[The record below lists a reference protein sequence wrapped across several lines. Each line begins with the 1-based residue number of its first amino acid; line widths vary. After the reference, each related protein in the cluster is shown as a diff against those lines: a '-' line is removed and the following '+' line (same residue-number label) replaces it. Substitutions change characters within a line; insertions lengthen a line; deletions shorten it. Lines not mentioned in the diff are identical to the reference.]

1 MKKTLKKNL
10 TYCLYAVISG
20 FILASGFSLFIASK
34 NDSNIFTIQ
43 SAGEIKIW
51 LVLTLG
57 IVFSLAL
64 FLIFSWRKCAY
75 RSAVPLSLF
84 CFTVLTLWNLHS
96 QRHYYYIVMAAAV
109 IILTFAYKEIF
120 HDRKTPK
127 LEGAPLYMTV
137 LLMTIFMTS
146 IVTMGS
152 IIRMYS
158 FNSSTFDFGLFA
170 QMYESMATDLTQ
182 NTTLERNQL
191 MSHFAVHFSP
201 AYYLLL
207 PFYMIFRRPEF
218 LLAAQA
224 AVCFSG
230 VIPVLLICKRQ
241 RFDALLTI
249 IISGVFLCYPAFTG
263 GCFYDFHENFFLVPF
278 ILWLLYFLDKNSIAG
293 TIIFGLLMLSVKEDA
308 GLYVIFIGL
317 YAVFNKKI
325 KPSCSFTLL
334 AIGVGGFLA
343 VTSLIDSMGEGI
355 KVSRYGNYLYGDQD
369 SLTNVIFNVI
379 KNPAFFFSS
388 LLSEEKL
395 LFILQMFLPLLF
407 IPAKTRK
414 LSDWFLIAPLV
425 LINLATEY
433 KYQADIS
440 FQYVFGTG
448 ALLIFLF
455 IKNLR
460 YNKKK
465 TKAAA
470 AAFMASAIC
479 LLGNSGPKFHYIDR
493 INNDPDYYAAAR
505 EVLEEIPKDKVIYAN
520 TYLTPF
526 LYDCKRVYMYPFDYY
541 KNEILTDDY
550 ADYYVLDSRVSNMSE
565 FDITVESIKEKGYEV
580 ESDRSFVLVLKKI
593 EE

>member
-1 MKKTLKKNL
+1 MKKTLKENL
-10 TYCLYAVISG
+10 KYCLYAVISG
-20 FILASGFSLFIASK
+20 FILASGISLFIASK
-34 NDSNIFTIQ
+34 NESNIFVIQ
-43 SAGEIKIW
+43 SAGEVKIW
-51 LVLTLG
+51 LIMTLG
-57 IVFSLAL
+57 IWFSVTLFWVFKL
-64 FLIFSWRKCAY
+64 RKCAY
-75 RSAVPLSLF
+75 RCAVPLSFF
-84 CFTVLTLWNLHS
+84 CFSLLTLWNGTS
-96 QRHYYYIVMAAAV
+96 QRPYYYIVMAVAV
-109 IILTFAYKEIF
+109 IVLTFAYKEIF

-127 LEGAPLYMTV
+127 LEGTPLYIIILVMTAAMTAI
-137 LLMTIFMTS
+137 MTI
-146 IVTMGS
+146 GS
-152 IIRMYS
+152 ILRMYT

-170 QMYESMATDLTQ
+170 QMFESMATDLTQ
-182 NTTLERNQL
+182 NTTMERNRL

-201 AYYLLL
+201 VYYLLL

-241 RFDALLTI
+241 RFDGLLTI

-263 GCFYDFHENFFLVPF
+263 ACFYDFHENFFLVPF
-278 ILWLLYFLDKNSIAG
+278 ILWLLYFLEKNSLAG

-308 GLYVIFIGL
+308 GLYVIFIAL

-325 KPSCSFTLL
+325 KPSCSFGLL
-334 AIGVGGFLA
+334 AIGVVGFLA
-343 VTSLIDSMGEGI
+343 VTSLINAAGEGI
-355 KVSRYGNYLYGDQD
+355 KVSRYDNYLYGEQD
-369 SLTNVIFNVI
+369 SLIDVIINVI

-395 LFILQMFLPLLF
+395 LFVIQMFLPLLF
-407 IPAKTRK
+407 IPMRSRK

-433 KYQADIS
+433 KYQASIN

-455 IKNLR
+455 VKNLK
-460 YNKKK
+460 YSKKK
-465 TKAAA
+465 TKTAA
-470 AAFMASAIC
+470 AAFMAAAIC
-479 LLGNSGPKFHYIDR
+479 LVGNSMLKYRYIDR
-493 INNDPDYYAAAR
+493 INENPDYYADAR
-505 EVLEEIPKDKVIYAN
+505 EVLAEIPRDKVIYAN

-541 KNEILTDDY
+541 KSEILTDDY
-550 ADYYVLDSRVSNMSE
+550 ADYYVLDSRTSNASE
-565 FDITVESIKEKGYEV
+565 FDLTVESIKEKGYEV

-593 EE
+593 K